1 MTTPRWSETQSAGVS
16 SGGSGGTG
24 GSGGGSSGGTTVINN
39 VTIVNTSTDVT
50 NDSDATTASTA
61 YYADASSGDL
71 TLTLPEIE
79 AGIQFFFKKTDKTS
93 NKVIVSGEI
102 DGRDA
107 VWLTETY
114 DALHVL
120 AGTSEWHIV

>member
-1 MTTPRWSETQSAGVS
+1 MTNPRWSGTVSGVGG
-16 SGGSGGTG
+16 SGGSGG
-24 GSGGGSSGGTTVINN
+24 SGGTTVINN
-39 VTIVNTSTDVT
+39 VTIVNTSTVVT
-50 NDSDATTASTA
+50 SDSGATTASTA
-61 YYADASSGDL
+61 YYADAAAGDL
-71 TLTLPEIE
+71 TLTLPTLE

-93 NKVIVSGEI
+93 NKVIVSGAI
-102 DGRDA
+102 DGMDA